1 LAPRPQIACEIA
13 ADRVLAGRA
22 ADTASVVESCAS
34 QELSPGSVVPD
45 MMEANVKQQD
55 AAARALKSTLEAVG
69 GRSHDVI
76 AILPDAAARV
86 AWLDFDTLP
95 SNREEAEG
103 VVRFRLRKS
112 LPFNIDEAKV
122 SYHAHVANNSVR
134 VVAAVALTRV
144 VEEYEN
150 LFRELGYNPGV
161 VMPSML
167 AALAAAGAN
176 KPTLVVKVDANSTG
190 IAILDQQ
197 QLLLIRTLENPRGI
211 RITGEQLAEDVYP
224 SVVFFEDTYHLN
236 IQQIFISG
244 LPEIA
249 AAETALRAQT
259 GAEVR
264 DLVASSQLSGSL
276 GSVPKWRMA
285 GVVGALLG

>member
-1 LAPRPQIACEIA
+1 MAPRPQIACEIA